1 MDYNKFLNKQ
11 VVDIK
16 FSGIRKFFDIAA
28 EMEDVVSLGVGE
40 PDFASPKSAKDAG
53 VDLIL
58 NGSTR
63 YTSNAGLL
71 GLRKNITKYLLQ
83 RFNIETSDKNVLIT
97 VGGSEAID
105 VAFRAVLNAG
115 DEVLVPEP
123 CFVSYA
129 PCITMAQGVAVGV
142 NCYEKDNFKITPE
155 ELERAITPKTKVL
168 LLTYPN
174 NPTGAIM
181 TKADLEKI
189 IPIIIKHNLLIVTDE
204 IYAELTYGSEHCSI
218 ASLPNM
224 LERTILI
231 SGFSK
236 AFAMTGWRVGYAVAP
251 KEIYTQMLKIH
262 QYIIMCA
269 PSISQVAANAALEEG
284 FKNDFNDILIM
295 RNEYEKRRKY
305 LIKEFNDMGLHCF
318 NAEGAFYVFPCVASL
333 GMTGDEFANKLIQ
346 AKKVAVV
353 PGDAFGDCGKFYVR
367 VSYAYSM
374 ENLKLAISRIK
385 EFIEE
390 SKRK

>member
-129 PCITMAQGVAVGV
+129 PCIT
-142 NCYEKDNFKITPE
+142 
-155 ELERAITPKTKVL
+155 
-168 LLTYPN
+168 
-174 NPTGAIM
+174 
-181 TKADLEKI
+181 
-189 IPIIIKHNLLIVTDE
+189 
-204 IYAELTYGSEHCSI
+204 
-218 ASLPNM
+218 
-224 LERTILI
+224 
-231 SGFSK
+231 
-236 AFAMTGWRVGYAVAP
+236 
-251 KEIYTQMLKIH
+251 
-262 QYIIMCA
+262 
-269 PSISQVAANAALEEG
+269 
-284 FKNDFNDILIM
+284 
-295 RNEYEKRRKY
+295 
-305 LIKEFNDMGLHCF
+305 
-318 NAEGAFYVFPCVASL
+318 
-333 GMTGDEFANKLIQ
+333 
-346 AKKVAVV
+346 
-353 PGDAFGDCGKFYVR
+353 
-367 VSYAYSM
+367 
-374 ENLKLAISRIK
+374 
-385 EFIEE
+385 
-390 SKRK
+390 